1 MLPTYEEAAA
11 LPMGGEQIIPGEY
24 IDRNGHLNVRH
35 FLGVFDDCGA
45 PYLVRYGIDH
55 GYVARERKGVM
66 DLENHVRYLAEV
78 MEGDRVSA
86 HLRLL
91 DLGPKS
97 MHWMNFMVNHTNR
110 TVAASLELLTVH
122 VDLETRRVVPWSPE
136 AMAGMSAQLELDR
149 ALAWAAPSSG
159 CMGIKR

>member
-1 MLPTYEEAAA
+1 VLPTYEEAAA
-11 LPMGGEQIIPGEY
+11 LPMGGEEIIPRDY

-35 FLGVFDDCGA
+35 YLGVFDDCGA
-45 PYLVRYGIDH
+45 PYLARYGIGHD
-55 GYVARERKGVM
+55 YVARERKGVM

-78 MEGDRVSA
+78 LEGDRVSA

-97 MHWMNFMVNHTNR
+97 LHWMNFMVNHTNR
-110 TVAASLELLTVH
+110 TVAATLELITVH
-122 VDLETRRVVPWSPE
+122 VDLEARRVVAWSPE
-136 AMAGMSAQLELDR
+136 AAAGMATQLERDR
-149 ALAWAAPSSG
+149 ALPWTAPASG